1 MRVYIDCAVC
11 TPRHLCCCVMSR
23 YMCVCESQAFK
34 TKKWT
39 NDSGKRERVYVCACA
54 KRAQYSAVC
63 CVLCA
68 WHRQQSQRD
77 ESYSLAFHS
86 YRLYLRRYWFI
97 NMVFRSLVQSFI
109 AYLDTHWYIFIAIS
123 LLACSSTSNN
133 LVQMIFSFHFCH
145 RHQILWFQLVNKMIW
160 WSTEIFNILS
170 ILLELVRKNI
180 F

>member
-109 AYLDTHWYIFIAIS
+109 AYLDTHWWSPSRFSPVLAPRTISYRWFFFFIFVIDIKY
-123 LLACSSTSNN
+123 CD
-133 LVQMIFSFHFCH
+133 
-145 RHQILWFQLVNKMIW
+145 
-160 WSTEIFNILS
+160 FNW
-170 ILLELVRKNI
+170 
-180 F
+180 